1 MITIDV
7 QVTDAGASRKLQE
20 LIDKG
25 ADLTPVYA
33 TIGRVLVNRIRLGFK
48 MGTSPYGNAWA
59 KLKIRRGEPLRDTGR
74 LQRSITARAD
84 ASGVVIGTNL
94 KQAPVHQFGATINAK
109 PGRRLVFPGPGGRL
123 IFAKRVTIPARPFM
137 PLVSR
142 NKVELP
148 PDWALS
154 ASRALRDYFK
164 IRG

>member
-20 LIDKG
+20 LIDRG

-109 PGRRLVFPGPGGRL
+109 PGRRLVFPGPGGAL

-148 PDWALS
+148 PDWELS

-164 IRG
+164 VRG

>member
-20 LIDKG
+20 LIDRG

-148 PDWALS
+148 PD
-154 ASRALRDYFK
+154 
-164 IRG
+164 

>member
-20 LIDKG
+20 LIDRG

-154 ASRALRDYFK
+154 ASRALRDYFQV
-164 IRG
+164 RG

>member
-94 KQAPVHQFGATINAK
+94 KQAPVHQFGATISAK

-142 NKVELP
+142 NKVDLP

-154 ASRALRDYFK
+154 ASRALRDYFQV
-164 IRG
+164 RG

>member
-142 NKVELP
+142 NKVDLP
-148 PDWALS
+148 ADWALS

-164 IRG
+164 VRG

>member
-20 LIDKG
+20 LIDRG

-59 KLKIRRGEPLRDTGR
+59 KLKIRRGKPLRDTGR

-109 PGRRLVFPGPGGRL
+109 PGRRLVFPGPGGAL

-142 NKVELP
+142 NKVDLP

-164 IRG
+164 VRG

>member
-20 LIDKG
+20 LIDRG
-25 ADLTPVYA
+25 ADLTPVYG

-94 KQAPVHQFGATINAK
+94 KQAPVHQFGATINAQ

-154 ASRALRDYFK
+154 ASRALRDYFQV
-164 IRG
+164 RG